1 MQISPN
7 PALLPPA
14 SPANGKPPRYFL
26 SGYLLGVPSSHR
38 GTFVTLKEG
47 EVGRGISPDKLGEL
61 MAEKASRKTK
71 LEPRC
76 RAVQRVPGLRTRK
89 QGPQS
94 RTGGQRHLAC
104 SNRVGHC
111 RLGNPKLRNHA
122 GNMEGSPEHEMGPPI
137 PPPPPP
143 PPPTL
148 RVVDDAGGHI
158 SSPKSGVGRE
168 ADLVA
173 VGHSEVGQD
182 VLQQLP
188 LLHTPHRDGLHQ
200 GVVLIQL

>member
-1 MQISPN
+1 MTPPSLQAFKPQNKSRMQISPN

-14 SPANGKPPRYFL
+14 SPANGEPPRYFL

-122 GNMEGSPEHEMGPPI
+122 GNMEGPLSMRWAHLSHRHRRHHH
-137 PPPPPP
+137 
-143 PPPTL
+143 L
-148 RVVDDAGGHI
+148 RSV
-158 SSPKSGVGRE
+158 
-168 ADLVA
+168 
-173 VGHSEVGQD
+173 
-182 VLQQLP
+182 
-188 LLHTPHRDGLHQ
+188 
-200 GVVLIQL
+200 